1 MPLFDRWASIRALA
15 LIAAISATALTVAAC
30 GGDDDD
36 GGDSESPNTIAIN
49 ATGSERNVSFEA
61 PAQAEA
67 GAAEIQLTNSTNV
80 KEMDGQLGFVAA
92 GEEHSDEEVAAEL
105 QNAATG
111 KPVAEWF
118 LAGGGVGV
126 TTPGETESV
135 TQDLQEGTYYV
146 LSQAAQPRPPL
157 TKIEVSGGDGA
168 ELPETEGTVT
178 AAEYSFTGEGL
189 KAGTNQV
196 LLDNAGAQW
205 HHFLASELKP
215 DATIEQAQQ
224 YLERQGRG
232 VGRSPFTA
240 EPGSENAVETTVL
253 DGGFSQ
259 VVDVE
264 LNQGRYAFYCF
275 ISDKQ
280 GGPPH
285 VAKGMVSEVVV
296 EE

>member
-1 MPLFDRWASIRALA
+1 MT
-15 LIAAISATALTVAAC
+15 AATPR
-30 GGDDDD
+30 
-36 GGDSESPNTIAIN
+36 SPNTIAIN

-61 PAQAEA
+61 PAEAEA
-67 GAAEIQLTNSTNV
+67 GATEIELTNSTNV

-111 KPVAEWF
+111 KPIADWF

-126 TTPGETESV
+126 TAPGATESV

-168 ELPETEGTVT
+168 ELPETEGEVI
-178 AAEYSFTGEGL
+178 AGEYSFTGEGL

-205 HHFLASELKP
+205 HHFLAAELKP
-215 DATIEQAQQ
+215 EATIEQAQE

-232 VGRSPFTA
+232 GGPIPFIDEEA
-240 EPGSENAVETTVL
+240 GDENAVETTVL

-259 VVDVE
+259 IQEVT

>member
-1 MPLFDRWASIRALA
+1 MSVFDRWASIRALA
-15 LIAAISATALTVAAC
+15 LVAAISATALTLAAC
-30 GGDDDD
+30 GGDD
-36 GGDSESPNTIAIN
+36 GDSEDPQTVGIN
-49 ATGSERNVSFEA
+49 ATGTERNVSFEA

-67 GAAEIQLTNSTNV
+67 GAAELQLTNSTNV
-80 KEMDGQLGFVAA
+80 KEMDGQLGFVAV
-92 GEEHSDEEVAAEL
+92 GDERSDEEVAAEL

-118 LAGGGVGV
+118 QAAGGVGV
-126 TTPGETESV
+126 TAPGQTESV

-168 ELPETEGTVT
+168 ELPETEGEVT

-215 DATIEQAQQ
+215 EATIEQAQE
-224 YLERQGRG
+224 YLQRQGRG
-232 VGRSPFTA
+232 AGPSPFT
-240 EPGSENAVETTVL
+240 GDVDSENAVETTVL

-264 LNQGRYAFYCF
+264 LNEGRYAFYCF
-275 ISDKQ
+275 IPDKQ

>member
-1 MPLFDRWASIRALA
+1 MSIFDRRASTRALA
-15 LIAAISATALTVAAC
+15 LMAAIAATALTLAAC
-30 GGDDDD
+30 GDDDD
-36 GGDSESPNTIAIN
+36 GDSEEPNTVAIT
-49 ATGSERNVSFEA
+49 ATGSERNLSFEA
-61 PAQAEA
+61 PAETEA
-67 GAAEIQLTNSTNV
+67 GATEIQLTNSSDV
-80 KEMDGQLGFVAA
+80 KELDGQLGFVAA
-92 GEEHSDEEVAAEL
+92 GEERTDEEVAAEL

-111 KPVAEWF
+111 KPVADWF
-118 LAGGGVGV
+118 QAGGGVGV
-126 TTPGETESV
+126 TPPGDTGSV

-146 LSQAAQPRPPL
+146 LSQAADPRPPL
-157 TKIEVSGGDGA
+157 TKIAVSGGDGA

-178 AAEYSFTGEGL
+178 AGEYSFTGEGL

-215 DATIEQAQQ
+215 EATIEQAQQ

-232 VGRSPFTA
+232 GGPVPFT
-240 EPGSENAVETTVL
+240 EDVGSENAVETTVL
-253 DGGFSQ
+253 DAGFSQ

-264 LNQGRYAFYCF
+264 LNPGRYAFYCF
-275 ISDKQ
+275 IADKQ